1 MIAEKALRAFSEY
14 LDKDKIGV
22 AVSGGGDS
30 VALLR
35 LLSDFA
41 KDRDVEVFV
50 YTVDHGL
57 RPEAADEASFVADL
71 AQALGCK
78 HRVLTWR
85 WGQQGNLSA
94 AAREG
99 RYDAIAKAAIGDG
112 VSTVL
117 LGHTQDDQAETVLM
131 ALTRSAGVDG
141 LSGMQSAKVDRG
153 ICWLRPLLGT
163 TRAELRAYLTEIGQS
178 WIDDPS
184 NDNDAY
190 ERVKMRK
197 AAETLEGL
205 GITSSSLGDVAQNMQ
220 AARQALELATT
231 ETIKRTCYTLG
242 GAVRIDRSGFL
253 ANTPEIQRRVLA
265 RFLSHVAPSAGS
277 LRRSAM
283 QNALVQTREGSDSS
297 VGGCL
302 ILLKSDHIWVVRE
315 PIAVAGLET
324 DTDAIWDGKWKMTG
338 GTPHQGAVIR
348 ALGEAGLRTCENWRD
363 AGLPRPAL
371 LSSPS
376 IWQNDRLIAAP
387 LAGYGGEWSA
397 ELLLGAED
405 FLS

>member
-1 MIAEKALRAFSEY
+1 MITEKALRAFSEY
-14 LDKDKIGV
+14 FDKDKIGV

-41 KDRDVEVFV
+41 KDHDVEVFV

-57 RPEAADEASFVADL
+57 RPESADEASFVADL
-71 AQALGCK
+71 AWALGCK

-85 WGQQGNLSA
+85 WDQQGNLSA

-99 RYDAIAKAAIGDG
+99 RYDEIAHAAIGDG

-163 TRAELRAYLTEIGQS
+163 TRAELRAYLTEIGQR
-178 WIDDPS
+178 WIDDPT

-197 AAETLEGL
+197 ASETLAGL

-220 AARQALELATT
+220 AARQALEFSAA
-231 ETIKRTCYTLG
+231 EAIKRTCVPIG
-242 GAVRIDRSGFL
+242 GAIKIDRKDFL
-253 ANTPEIQRRVLA
+253 TNAPEIQRRALA
-265 RFLSHVAPSAGS
+265 RCLIHVAPTASS
-277 LRRSAM
+277 PRRHAM
-283 QNALVQTREGSDSS
+283 QNALEQAHEGKDSS
-297 VGGCL
+297 IGGCL

-315 PIAVAGLET
+315 PIAVAAIET
-324 DTDAIWDGKWKMTG
+324 DVSDVWDGKWRVNG
-338 GTPHQGAVIR
+338 EHTPEGAVIR

-363 AGLPRPAL
+363 TGLPRPAL